1 MLFQGLATQK
11 KQFPGHTLVRTLGR
25 AHAYH
30 LSRGLV
36 HPNGAHPGMTTPP
49 FASQGL
55 VPWLR
60 NGPSSEGFSQK
71 GRYPRAPRVPLCPV
85 VHAAWMAHCPVEG
98 LDSVKGASVHSRL
111 NFSRWGRSL
120 WDGVRHTERLGTP
133 SLVRTQAAKS
143 VAHATPFRAPM
154 SMPHLGMPCP

>member
-60 NGPSSEGFSQK
+60 DGPSSEGFSH
-71 GRYPRAPRVPLCPV
+71 GELYRGYVPL
-85 VHAAWMAHCPVEG
+85 
-98 LDSVKGASVHSRL
+98 SVQKVKISRK
-111 NFSRWGRSL
+111 
-120 WDGVRHTERLGTP
+120 EGTP
-133 SLVRTQAAKS
+133 MTLKFDPKT
-143 VAHATPFRAPM
+143 
-154 SMPHLGMPCP
+154 